1 MNLKQLMNEQG
12 MVLDKR
18 VIFSTEDVKHLANYE
33 NESHGELLSVL
44 HEFYDVMH
52 QEIYDAQV
60 EAFER
65 FLEYKSSEG

>member
-44 HEFYDVMH
+44 HEFYGVMH
-52 QEIYDAQV
+52 QEIYEAQV

-65 FLEYKSSEG
+65 FMEYKSNEG

>member
-12 MVLDKR
+12 MVLD

-52 QEIYDAQV
+52 QEIYEAQV

-65 FLEYKSSEG
+65 FMEYKRYEG